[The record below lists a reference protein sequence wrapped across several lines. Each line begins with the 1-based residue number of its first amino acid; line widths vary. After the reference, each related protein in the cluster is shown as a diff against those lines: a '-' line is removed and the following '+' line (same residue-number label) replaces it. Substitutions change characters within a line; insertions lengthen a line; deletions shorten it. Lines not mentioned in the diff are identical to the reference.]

1 MSEEGQQ
8 RSVLRDRIEELLF
21 RLRRDDER
29 MNAQLSSGLAGIF
42 TSNAMQREDVTKAL
56 EDMLRIDSEPPAGKV
71 KIEHAILMS
80 GGSMQVRND
89 DPEMER
95 IYPLVLWISAHQGMT
110 EKVYRRT
117 IAVVSDWEE
126 VKRP

>member
-8 RSVLRDRIEELLF
+8 LSVLRDRIEELLF

-56 EDMLRIDSEPPAGKV
+56 EDMLRIDSEPPARRVRVTLRGSILGQPQV
-71 KIEHAILMS
+71 IEATPGDGLMYSLPS
-80 GGSMQVRND
+80 GAFGPLIQV
-89 DPEMER
+89 EWAE
-95 IYPLVLWISAHQGMT
+95 
-110 EKVYRRT
+110 
-117 IAVVSDWEE
+117 
-126 VKRP
+126 